1 MWYDADLYQD
11 RFVDEIDEEPH
22 TPREWPT
29 ESELRAELAH
39 AREMLATATGNR
51 ADMWAE
57 EVRTL
62 TARIAKGGHRPEASA
77 LEAA

>member
-1 MWYDADLYQD
+1 MWYDWDLRMQ
-11 RFVDEIDEEPH
+11 REEEDDAPR
-22 TPREWPT
+22 TAREWPT

-39 AREMLATATGNR
+39 AREMLTTATGSR
-51 ADMWAE
+51 AAMWAE
-57 EVRTL
+57 DVRLL